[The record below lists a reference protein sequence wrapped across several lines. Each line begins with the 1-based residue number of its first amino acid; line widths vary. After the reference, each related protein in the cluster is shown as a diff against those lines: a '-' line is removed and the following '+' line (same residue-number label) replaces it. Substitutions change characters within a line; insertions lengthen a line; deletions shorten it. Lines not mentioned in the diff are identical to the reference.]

1 MSKPILIKP
10 NIMLFRKI
18 ERTAKLEKRK
28 PGPMVVIL
36 LERYFAA
43 PKKEKAA
50 KKPATSRKRK
60 SKANGHAALVAGE
73 QDLINSDITKGENDA
88 SLEG

>member
-18 ERTAKLEKRK
+18 ERAAKLEKRK

-43 PKKEKAA
+43 PKKAA
-50 KKPATSRKRK
+50 KKPATPRKRK

-73 QDLINSDITKGENDA
+73 QDLINSDIPKGENEA

>member
-1 MSKPILIKP
+1 
-10 NIMLFRKI
+10 MLFRKI
-18 ERTAKLEKRK
+18 EKAAKLEKRK

-50 KKPATSRKRK
+50 KKPAAPRKRK
-60 SKANGHAALVAGE
+60 SKANGHAAPSAADA
-73 QDLINSDITKGENDA
+73 DLTDNDIPKGENDA

>member
-1 MSKPILIKP
+1 
-10 NIMLFRKI
+10 MLFRKI

-50 KKPATSRKRK
+50 KKPAAPRKTRAK
-60 SKANGHAALVAGE
+60 KANGHAAPPAADA
-73 QDLINSDITKGENDA
+73 DLTDNDIPKGENDA